1 MCVHWRSSDPRI
13 FAIKYRNA
21 STSFCEYIL
30 VLGKEEWANCW
41 SLMKINCVLKFA
53 ICKWQKKSK
62 SPKCV
67 RPLFIRI
74 ATIDEHIA
82 FVELILIHWPEQIS
96 KSLRVNAS
104 VGGRLIHCLIF
115 VHRAEQQGKSSHVN
129 FITGRLNRRQRISKI
144 LVQIWRVKCH
154 EKEICTYFSVDCF
167 VFGSEK
173 CEPIVNLISST
184 LKWTNFGFFCGLKI
198 KLILISIS

>member
-1 MCVHWRSSDPRI
+1 MI
-13 FAIKYRNA
+13 
-21 STSFCEYIL
+21 
-30 VLGKEEWANCW
+30 
-41 SLMKINCVLKFA
+41 
-53 ICKWQKKSK
+53 QKSK

-67 RPLFIRI
+67 RPRIHTVRI
-74 ATIDEHIA
+74 ATVDEQIA
-82 FVELILIHWPEQIS
+82 FVELIPVHWADQVS

-104 VGGRLIHCLIF
+104 IGRLIHCLIF